1 MNEWKTDY
9 LKNHVIQS
17 NESEL
22 SLKATKFYGKYFY
35 KVNKEMMSLK
45 KLCSAKNARHEPHM
59 VLELITMMGDDCDI
73 SVSRNHRSLHT
84 FCLTE
89 YFSKK
94 FDTNVSPYDIQRE
107 MDRLFARDRAIK
119 FVMGAAA
126 FFFVYIIVLI
136 ILFC

>member
-1 MNEWKTDY
+1 MNWKTEY
-9 LKNHVIQS
+9 LKKQVEQS
-17 NESEL
+17 N
-22 SLKATKFYGKYFY
+22 KADLTRITTEFYGKYFY
-35 KVNKEMMSLK
+35 KVNKEMMMLK
-45 KLCSAKNARHEPHM
+45 KLSSTNRDRHEPHD
-59 VLELITMMGDDCDI
+59 VLELITMMGDDCGI
-73 SVSRNHRSLHT
+73 SVSRDYHLRQT

-94 FDTNVSPYDIQRE
+94 FDTNVSLHDIQRE

-119 FVMGAAA
+119 FVMVAAA